1 MPKKIQ
7 FRPEGFHTVNPYLA
21 VKGAAQVLD
30 FLIKAF
36 GAVEVGERFKGPD
49 GAIMHAAVR
58 IGDSMVEVSDAPGEP
73 MPAALHMYVEDT
85 DAAYQRAMQAGGTS
99 LREPMTTFYGDRS
112 AGVKD
117 PGGNSW
123 WIACHVEDV
132 SQEEMVRRMK
142 AQPKEGHGD

>member
-1 MPKKIQ
+1 MTKKIQ
-7 FRPEGFHTVNPYLA
+7 FRPEGFNTVNPYLA
-21 VKGAAQVLD
+21 VNGADQVLD

-85 DAAYQRAMQAGGTS
+85 DAAYRRAIEAGGTS
-99 LREPMTTFYGDRS
+99 LRQPMTTFYGDRT
-112 AGVKD
+112 AGVQD
-117 PGGNSW
+117 PGAHGW
-123 WIACHVEDV
+123 WMACPVETC
-132 SQEEMVRRMK
+132 SQ
-142 AQPKEGHGD
+142 